1 MASHLRGILRYRDFL
16 YFLIVLDIKRKYR
29 QTMVGVAW
37 VLFQPITLTLILVVL
52 FSRWYRQMGEN
63 TEIPY
68 ALFTYTALVP
78 WTYFSRALQS
88 GVPRIVTLASLVQKI
103 NFPRAAIPTAS
114 VFTAAFD
121 MGLTMLGLFALM
133 WYYGVAWTRAIFAF
147 PAVFAIQTL
156 FILGLTLLM
165 AGANVYYRDVQYALP
180 FLLQIL
186 LLATPIIYPVSQ
198 IPAVFKPVYF
208 INPQAGITELYRW
221 MFLGMPFAPESV
233 SFSVA
238 AGLGIFAIGA
248 FFFSRW
254 EKRFADVI

>member
-1 MASHLRGILRYRDFL
+1 MVSHLRGILRYRDFL
-16 YFLIVLDIKRKYR
+16 FFLVVLDIKRKYR
-29 QTMVGVAW
+29 QTMIGVVW
-37 VLFQPITLTLILVVL
+37 VLFQPIMLTLVLVVL
-52 FSRWYRQMGEN
+52 FSRWYSRMGGD

-78 WTYFSRALQS
+78 WMYFSRALQS
-88 GVPRIVTLASLVQKI
+88 GVPRIAMLGSLVQKI
-103 NFPRAAIPTAS
+103 NFPRAVIPTAA

-133 WYYGVAWTRAIFAF
+133 WYYGIAWTRAIFAF

-156 FILGLTLLM
+156 FILGLTLFL
-165 AGANVYYRDVQYALP
+165 AGANVYYRDVQYAIP
-180 FLLQIL
+180 FFLQIL

-198 IPAVFKPVYF
+198 IPSFFKPIYF

-221 MFLGMPFAPESV
+221 MFLGMPFAPKSV
-233 SFSVA
+233 AFSVA
-238 AGLGIFAIGA
+238 AGIGIFVVGGIL
-248 FFFSRW
+248 FSRW

>member
-1 MASHLRGILRYRDFL
+1 MVSHLREILRYRDFL

-29 QTMVGVAW
+29 QTMAGVVW
-37 VLFQPITLTLILVVL
+37 VLFQPIMLTLVLVFL
-52 FSRWYRQMGEN
+52 FSRWYGQMGGG

-78 WTYFSRALQS
+78 WTYFSRALQG
-88 GVPRIVTLASLVQKI
+88 GVPRIVVLGALVKKI

-121 MGLTMLGLFALM
+121 MGLAMLGLFALK
-133 WYYGVAWTRAIFAF
+133 WYFGVAWTRAIFAF

-156 FILGLTLLM
+156 FLLGLTLLM

-180 FLLQIL
+180 FFLQIL
-186 LLATPIIYPVSQ
+186 LLATPIIYPASQ
-198 IPAVFKPVYF
+198 IPAVFRPIYF

-221 MFLGMPFAPESV
+221 MFLGMPFAAKPV
-233 SFSVA
+233 AFSAVA
-238 AGLGIFAIGA
+238 GVGIFAVGA
-248 FFFSRW
+248 FFFGRW